1 MKVRVAKGKRKMC
14 TICYGVKI
22 WVNRIFWNKPGARND
37 RKKKLALLL
46 ITVIVRPVMK

>member
-22 WVNRIFWNKPGARND
+22 WVNRIFGTNQVQGTIE
-37 RKKKLALLL
+37 KKKLALLL